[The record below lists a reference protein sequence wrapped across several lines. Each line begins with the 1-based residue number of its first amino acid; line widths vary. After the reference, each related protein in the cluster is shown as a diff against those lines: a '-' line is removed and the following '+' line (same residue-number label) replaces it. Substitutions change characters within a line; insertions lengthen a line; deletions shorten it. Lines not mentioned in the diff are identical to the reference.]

1 VTFHQVQPV
10 DASTLAMLISE
21 VESRQSVAS
30 GEVSYNAVHT
40 VFVHATVPVWRS
52 SERMGDCLH
61 YLRLSIASEVQMTIS
76 LDDVQHLADQL
87 SPLDQVKLIEHL
99 SRQIAPVLVA
109 PPQATS
115 ALGTEDAW
123 AKLAQ
128 LREELA
134 VLPANRLASEQ
145 LSADRGERQ
154 AMLEGS
160 GRVHA

>member
-1 VTFHQVQPV
+1 
-10 DASTLAMLISE
+10 
-21 VESRQSVAS
+21 
-30 GEVSYNAVHT
+30 
-40 VFVHATVPVWRS
+40 
-52 SERMGDCLH
+52 
-61 YLRLSIASEVQMTIS
+61 VQMTIS

-160 GRVHA
+160 GHVHA